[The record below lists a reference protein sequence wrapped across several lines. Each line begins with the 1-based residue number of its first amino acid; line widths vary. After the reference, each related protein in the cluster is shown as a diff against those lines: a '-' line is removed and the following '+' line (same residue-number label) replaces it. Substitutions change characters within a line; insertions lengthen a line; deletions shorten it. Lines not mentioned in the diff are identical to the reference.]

1 MQPRPLTKWFDYAT
15 SLTMAQR
22 REIGGRAAAE
32 LVLRLSRAALG
43 EGFVEEL
50 TSAQWMALRYFSRA
64 NRFSR
69 TVSAF
74 AEFHATTRGTA
85 SQTVKGMI
93 KQGYLAR
100 IPSDTDGRSAR
111 VEPTDNAKAILARDP
126 FEVVVHAAEA
136 LPGRLRGQLVNLLE
150 RMLGDVARQRGR
162 PSFGICASCAHL
174 RNDKSCGSH
183 PRYRCGLLNEPLAA
197 KEIEQICISFEPDK
211 TSAVRPVSA
220 RKLTQ

>member
-1 MQPRPLTKWFDYAT
+1 
-15 SLTMAQR
+15 MAHR
-22 REIGGRAAAE
+22 REIGGRAAAD

-43 EGFVEEL
+43 EGFVEAL

-85 SQTVKGMI
+85 SQTVKGLI
-93 KQGYLAR
+93 KQGYVAR
-100 IPSDTDGRSAR
+100 IPSNTDGRSAR
-111 VEPTDNAKAILARDP
+111 VDLTDDAKAILARDP
-126 FEVVVHAAEA
+126 FQAVVDAAEA
-136 LPGRLRGQLVNLLE
+136 LPGHLRGNLVKILE
-150 RMLGDVARQRGR
+150 RMLGHVAQQRSR

-174 RNDKSCGSH
+174 RSGERRRSKQ
-183 PRYRCGLLNEPLAA
+183 YQCGLLNEPLAA
-197 KEIEQICISFEPDK
+197 EEIEQICISFALGRTLALQPF
-211 TSAVRPVSA
+211 SA

>member
-1 MQPRPLTKWFDYAT
+1 
-15 SLTMAQR
+15 
-22 REIGGRAAAE
+22 
-32 LVLRLSRAALG
+32 
-43 EGFVEEL
+43 
-50 TSAQWMALRYFSRA
+50 MALRYFSRA

-85 SQTVKGMI
+85 SQTVKGLV

-111 VEPTDNAKAILARDP
+111 VDLTENAKSILARDP
-126 FEVVVHAAEA
+126 YEVVVDAAEA
-136 LPGRLRGQLVNLLE
+136 LPGRLRGQLVKLLE
-150 RMLGDVARQRGR
+150 RMLRHVARQRRR

-174 RNDKSCGSH
+174 RSDEHRRRDQC
-183 PRYRCGLLNEPLAA
+183 RYQCGLLNEPLAA
-197 KEIEQICISFEPDK
+197 EEIEQICISFEPGK
-211 TSAVRPVSA
+211 TSAFRLYSA

>member
-1 MQPRPLTKWFDYAT
+1 
-15 SLTMAQR
+15 MAQQ

-43 EGFVEEL
+43 EGFVEAL

-85 SQTVKGMI
+85 SQTVKGLI

-111 VEPTDNAKAILARDP
+111 LDITDNAKAILARDP
-126 FEVVVHAAEA
+126 FQTVVDAAES
-136 LPGRLRGQLVNLLE
+136 LPGRLRCQLVKLLE
-150 RMLGDVARQRGR
+150 RMLGHVARQRSR

-174 RNDKSCGSH
+174 RSDERCG
-183 PRYRCGLLNEPLAA
+183 PCRYQCGLLNEPLAV
-197 KEIEQICISFEPDK
+197 EETEQICISFEPGK
-211 TSAVRPVSA
+211 TPASQAFSA

>member
-1 MQPRPLTKWFDYAT
+1 
-15 SLTMAQR
+15 MAQR

-74 AEFHATTRGTA
+74 AEFRDH
-85 SQTVKGMI
+85 
-93 KQGYLAR
+93 
-100 IPSDTDGRSAR
+100 
-111 VEPTDNAKAILARDP
+111 ARDRIADREGSYQARLSCSDP
-126 FEVVVHAAEA
+126 LGHGRPQCARRTDRQCEGDPGARPLRGGGACRGSAA
-136 LPGRLRGQLVNLLE
+136 GRLRGQLVKLLE

-162 PSFGICASCAHL
+162 PSLGICASCAHL

-211 TSAVRPVSA
+211 TSAVRSVSA
-220 RKLTQ
+220 RKLAQ

>member
-1 MQPRPLTKWFDYAT
+1 
-15 SLTMAQR
+15 MAQR
-22 REIGGRAAAE
+22 REIGGRAAAD

-43 EGFVEEL
+43 EGFVEAL

-85 SQTVKGMI
+85 SQTVKGLI
-93 KQGYLAR
+93 EQGYLAR

-111 VEPTDNAKAILARDP
+111 VDPTDNAKAILARDP
-126 FEVVVHAAEA
+126 FEVVVDAAEA
-136 LPGRLRGQLVNLLE
+136 LPGRLRGQLVKVLE
-150 RMLGDVARQRGR
+150 RMLGHVARQRSR
-162 PSFGICASCAHL
+162 PPFGICASCVHL
-174 RNDKSCGSH
+174 RSDEGESHSCW
-183 PRYRCGLLNEPLAA
+183 YQCGLLNEPLAA
-197 KEIEQICISFEPDK
+197 EEIEQICISFEPGK
-211 TSAVRPVSA
+211 TSAVRSISA

>member
-1 MQPRPLTKWFDYAT
+1 
-15 SLTMAQR
+15 MAHG
-22 REIGGRAAAE
+22 REIGGRAAAY
-32 LVLRLSRAALG
+32 LVLRLSRAGLG
-43 EGFVEEL
+43 EGFVEAL

-85 SQTVKGMI
+85 SQSVKSLI

-100 IPSDTDGRSAR
+100 IPSDRDGRSAR
-111 VEPTDNAKAILARDP
+111 LDLTDNAKTILARDP
-126 FEVVVHAAEA
+126 FEVVVNAAEA
-136 LPGRLRGQLVNLLE
+136 LPLRLRRQLVTLLE
-150 RMLGDVARQRGR
+150 RMLGHVARQRSR

-174 RNDKSCGSH
+174 RSDEHRRSDLC
-183 PRYRCGLLNEPLAA
+183 RYQCGLLNEPLAA
-197 KEIEQICISFEPDK
+197 EETKQICISFEPGK
-211 TSAVRPVSA
+211 TSAMQPFSA